1 MTLHFHREVDRL
13 IEDLISFGEGIEDQL
28 NLAMDALVEGDVKS
42 AKRIKKNDTDLDA
55 IEVEMEEECLKLL
68 ALHQPLANDLRQI
81 VSVLKI
87 NHDLERVGDHAAN
100 IAKRVLDLAELPH
113 IDIPK
118 DVVVLSKQARLM
130 LRLSLLSFVES
141 DQMLTNGVFEMD
153 NEVDDLNKK
162 LFRQQVEAIQK
173 TPAEAEQRILL
184 LSVCKQLE
192 RVGDLASSI
201 AEDVVYLMSGVIIRH
216 GDVQQEE
223 A

>member
-1 MTLHFHREVDRL
+1 
-13 IEDLISFGEGIEDQL
+13 
-28 NLAMDALVEGDVKS
+28 
-42 AKRIKKNDTDLDA
+42 
-55 IEVEMEEECLKLL
+55 
-68 ALHQPLANDLRQI
+68 
-81 VSVLKI
+81 
-87 NHDLERVGDHAAN
+87 
-100 IAKRVLDLAELPH
+100 
-113 IDIPK
+113 
-118 DVVVLSKQARLM
+118 
-130 LRLSLLSFVES
+130 
-141 DQMLTNGVFEMD
+141 MLTNGVFEMD

>member
-28 NLAMDALVEGDVKS
+28 NLAMDALVEGDVKA

>member
-13 IEDLISFGEGIEDQL
+13 IEDLISFGEEIEDQL
-28 NLAMDALVEGDVKS
+28 CLAIDALVAGDAKA
-42 AKRIKKNDTDLDA
+42 AKRIRKNDADLDA

-87 NHDLERVGDHAAN
+87 NHDLERVGDLAVN

-113 IDIPK
+113 VEIPN
-118 DVVVLSKQARLM
+118 DVLVMSKQARLM
-130 LRLSLLSFVES
+130 LRMSLLSFVES

-153 NEVDDLNKK
+153 NEVDELQMK
-162 LFRQQVEAIQK
+162 LFRQQVDAIHAK
-173 TPAEAEQRILL
+173 PDEAEQRILL
-184 LSVCKQLE
+184 LSACKQLE
-192 RVGDLASSI
+192 RVGDLASNI
-201 AEDVVYLMSGVIIRH
+201 AEDVVYLMSGDIIRH
-216 GDVQQEE
+216 GHCEPD